1 VKETN
6 KVNSKTF
13 WIKKRRISFLKD
25 QSKSLL
31 SLPNGTDLTL
41 KPIEVYEMPVRL
53 LANEEGGLLNH
64 LEIIIED
71 SKIM

>member
-1 VKETN
+1 LN
-6 KVNSKTF
+6 KKKTIPF
-13 WIKKRRISFLKD
+13 IKD

-41 KPIEVYEMPVRL
+41 KPIEIYEMPICL
-53 LANEEGGLLNH
+53 LANEEGALLNH
-64 LEIIIED
+64 LEIIVED